1 VSPRGSCEEGGHLCY
16 SFVCLRGFLAELPS
30 NVVWGDLMGG
40 VGGYLGYG

>member
-1 VSPRGSCEEGGHLCY
+1 MCFFCEFG
-16 SFVCLRGFLAELPS
+16 GFLAELPS